1 MQGAKNRFENSLM
14 ICPNF
19 LRRFSSPVCP
29 SPATPGPAVAPQ
41 TRPPHQT
48 VTQLSPRWRLT
59 PSSIL
64 VFFSLHVS
72 LGADIIRFFF
82 LYHGY
87 VVPERC
93 PHCFP
98 SVLANHQCCCD
109 MLILIMVG
117 FFLFKVPSILSAF
130 LLSTPQNFVSKN
142 AACITMLFRM
152 QFGMFQSH

>member
-1 MQGAKNRFENSLM
+1 MSL
-14 ICPNF
+14 
-19 LRRFSSPVCP
+19 LSSPLFFAGVPEP
-29 SPATPGPAVAPQ
+29 SDPRPRCGPTDPTAPPDSNSALAQMAADPQQHPGVFF
-41 TRPPHQT
+41 PPCFSGCLHY
-48 VTQLSPRWRLT
+48 
-59 PSSIL
+59 SIL
-64 VFFSLHVS
+64 
-72 LGADIIRFFF
+72 F

-98 SVLANHQCCCD
+98 SVLAKHQCCCD
-109 MLILIMVG
+109 MLILIMVV

-142 AACITMLFRM
+142 AACIPMLFRM